1 MASKTTLNAKN
12 LEALGTQRLAALL
25 IEISTGSAASKR
37 RLRIELAGLQS
48 SEEVIREIT
57 KRLAA
62 IDRSRSKIGW
72 RQVKTLKKDL
82 DTQWKVIT
90 DIIAPNDPTEALEV
104 MWRFMDLASSVLA
117 RTTDTNG
124 TLLTV
129 FHLACKDLGTIAAKA
144 NPDPTALAARAFSA
158 LHNNEYG
165 QYDGLIPALGVALQR
180 QGMDQL
186 KSLFVAE
193 LKDLKSAMANNN
205 RRISYADG
213 LEQRMHEAA
222 VRTSLRQIADAQGD
236 VDAFIETHSD
246 DGTSPLIAVE
256 IASRLLAAGRSREAL
271 DSLERAG
278 RVAGEPLPFE
288 WEAIYADTLEKLER
302 NDNAQTLR
310 WQWFERNLSGKH
322 LRAFL
327 KRLPDFDDMEAEE
340 KALSYVTTYTDAHQA
355 LRFLLTWPDLEK
367 AARLVISR
375 EAKLNGDDYEL
386 LSLAA
391 DTLRNSFPIAS
402 SIALRTMIDFTLG
415 RNRAARYRHAA
426 RQLTELETIS
436 AEIADFGSILPHDA
450 YLAKLRTQHRT
461 KIRFWKLG
469 RF

>member
-1 MASKTTLNAKN
+1 MTSKTTLNAKN
-12 LEALGTQRLAALL
+12 LEALGTERLAALL

-37 RLRIELAGLQS
+37 RLRIELAGTQS

-82 DTQWKVIT
+82 ETQWKVIT
-90 DIIAPNDPTEALEV
+90 DTIAPSNPAEALEV

-117 RTTDTNG
+117 RTADTNG

-129 FHLACKDLGTIAAKA
+129 FRLACTDLGTIAIKT
-144 NPDPTALAARAFSA
+144 NPDQAALADRAFSA

-165 QYDGLIPALGVALQR
+165 QYEGLIPALSQALQR
-180 QGMDQL
+180 QGMDHL
-186 KSLFVAE
+186 KSLFIAE
-193 LKDLKSAMANNN
+193 LNALKRAAANNS
-205 RRISYADG
+205 RRVSYADS
-213 LEQRMHEAA
+213 LEQRRHEAA

-236 VDAFIETHSD
+236 VDAFIETYGD
-246 DGTSPLIAVE
+246 DGTSPLVTVE

-271 DSLERAG
+271 DSLERAD
-278 RVAGEPLPFE
+278 RVAGEPLPVE
-288 WEAIYADTLEKLER
+288 WESIYADTLEKLER
-302 NDNAQTLR
+302 KDDAQTLR
-310 WQWFERNLSGKH
+310 WRWFERNLTGEH

-340 KALSYVTTYTDAHQA
+340 KALSYVIAYPDAHQA

-367 AARLVISR
+367 AARFIISR
-375 EAKLNGDDYEL
+375 EAELNGGDHEL

-391 DTLRNSFPIAS
+391 DTLRDSFPMAS
-402 SIALRTMIDFTLG
+402 TIALRTMIDFTLG
-415 RNRAARYRHAA
+415 WNRAARYRHAA

-436 AEIADFGSILPHDA
+436 AEIADFGSALSHDA
-450 YLAKLRTQHRT
+450 YTAKLRIQHRT
-461 KIRFWKLG
+461 KIRFWKLR